1 MNWPCKAESRRASL
15 DSLRQSLERMDTQM
29 SQLQQR
35 YLSLSEQLA
44 KVEQPEKL
52 HAREMDDC
60 LKRRVET
67 ETRLRAARAHLQGL
81 ENEYRE
87 KDAERQKGHPAFR

>member
-1 MNWPCKAESRRASL
+1 MPKWLRAARDKRHELALKAESRRASL
-15 DSLRQSLERMDTQM
+15 DSLRQSLERMDTQI

-44 KVEQPEKL
+44 KAEQPENL
-52 HAREMDDC
+52 HRDEMDEL

-67 ETRLRAARAHLQGL
+67 ESRLGEGEGETAGAG
-81 ENEYRE
+81 
-87 KDAERQKGHPAFR
+87 K